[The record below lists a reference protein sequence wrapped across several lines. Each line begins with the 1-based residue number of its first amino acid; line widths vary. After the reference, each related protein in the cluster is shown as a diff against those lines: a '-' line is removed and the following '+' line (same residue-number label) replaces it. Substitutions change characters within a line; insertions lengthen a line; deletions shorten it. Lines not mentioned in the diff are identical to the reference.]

1 MTYIKEPWFMLRY
14 YLLFLSDDLWIVS
27 RDLSFE
33 LASTFLAKS
42 TYYGPT
48 SGNEVEIEPISR
60 FSPSNWNNEGFLM
73 STK

>member
-1 MTYIKEPWFMLRY
+1 MVYVKILHA
-14 YLLFLSDDLWIVS
+14 SDDLWIVS
-27 RDLSFE
+27 RDLSFD

-60 FSPSNWNNEGFLM
+60 FSPSNWNNEGFFNEYKIIYLI
-73 STK
+73 